1 MGAPY
6 GRKSRSKAHMRK
18 SANMKY
24 TAPQFVKC
32 ANCGEPIMPHRVC
45 LSCGHYKGKA
55 VLEQKAV
62 ATED

>member
-6 GRKSRSKAHMRK
+6 GRKSSSKANMRR

-24 TAPQFVKC
+24 TAPQSVKC
-32 ANCGEPIMPHRVC
+32 PNCGEPVMPHRVC
-45 LSCGHYKGKA
+45 LGCGHYKGKA
-55 VLEQKAV
+55 VLEQKST